1 MVSVIDEGVERSSTM
16 LPTEDNPSTQRKISL
31 IATLAT
37 TSAVWNGLKLNRFLR
52 SGSTLINRL
61 HSGMDRV

>member
-1 MVSVIDEGVERSSTM
+1 MVSVIDEGVESSSTM

-52 SGSTLINRL
+52 GGSTLMTRL

>member
-1 MVSVIDEGVERSSTM
+1 MSGWSAVVESYRHRI
-16 LPTEDNPSTQRKISL
+16 LPTEDNPSTKRKISV

-52 SGSTLINRL
+52 SGSTVINRL
-61 HSGMDRV
+61 HSGTDPV